1 MSGGPPPL
9 AARPQAAPPT
19 PTDATRDSRWSTPPS
34 MQDRAGHVNGRKT
47 LVDEG
52 TRFKGS
58 LSSECPIEVR
68 GQIDGDLAAPMVVVT
83 ATGAVRGT
91 VKVAELHSQGELAGA
106 FDTEVAKVSGTV
118 KENTVIRAK
127 SLEVNL
133 VSRDGKLKVVFGES

>member
-1 MSGGPPPL
+1 
-9 AARPQAAPPT
+9 
-19 PTDATRDSRWSTPPS
+19 

-58 LSSECPIEVR
+58 LSSECPVEVK
-68 GQIDGDLAAPMVVVT
+68 GQIDGDLTAPTVVVT
-83 ATGAVRGT
+83 STGAIRGT
-91 VKVAELHSQGELAGA
+91 VKVVELHSQGELAGA

-127 SLEVNL
+127 SLELNL
-133 VSRDGKLKVVFGES
+133 ASRDGKLKVVFGEC